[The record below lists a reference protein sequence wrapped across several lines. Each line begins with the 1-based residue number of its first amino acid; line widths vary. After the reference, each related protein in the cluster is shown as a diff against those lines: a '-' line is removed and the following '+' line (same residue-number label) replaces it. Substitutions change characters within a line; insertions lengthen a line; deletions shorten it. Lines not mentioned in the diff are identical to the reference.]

1 MNLPDK
7 FTTFNDSSLSKIPI
21 VLNGIR
27 NGLCNPVML
36 WKKKKESFDNICE
49 FIETLDVLFSLGK
62 IKLDEKKGVL
72 EYVD

>member
-7 FTTFNDSSLSKIPI
+7 FTTFNDSSLSKIPV
-21 VLNGIR
+21 VLNGIK

-36 WKKKKESFDNICE
+36 WEKKKEDFDNICE
-49 FIETLDVLFSLGK
+49 FMEVLDILYSLGK
-62 IKLDEKKGVL
+62 VKMGEKRGVL

>member
-27 NGLCNPVML
+27 NGMCNPVML
-36 WKKKKESFDNICE
+36 WEEKKENFDNISE
-49 FIETLDVLFSLGK
+49 FVEVLDILFSVGK
-62 IKLDEKKGVL
+62 ITMDEKRGVL